1 MLINI
6 ILQII
11 NYKRRINSIART
23 QKDYDKIF
31 QKWIMIT
38 VITIPVNNTAATW
51 KCEGLEACPF

>member
-31 QKWIMIT
+31 QK
-38 VITIPVNNTAATW
+38 
-51 KCEGLEACPF
+51 